1 MPELAFL
8 PKWPPLANQM
18 FWIGALLAAGVACG
32 EAVRRFLRLP
42 RITGYAAAGLALG
55 PGGLGLIEDSVLE
68 DLGVFA
74 DVAIGLVLFELGQ
87 RLDLAWLRRTPALA
101 LMGVAESLGAAGLVF
116 FTLHY
121 HFDLAP
127 LPAGVAAAIA
137 VATSPAVLMRVAAEL
152 RAEGQVTERA
162 LIVTAINGVLAFLAL
177 TVLIPWLHLEYRGGW
192 LTMIVHPLYL
202 LGGSAVLAVAAGW
215 LTLRLARLIG
225 TSPERQFIAVIAMVV
240 LTVGVA
246 LALKLSVLLALLG
259 MGALVRNA
267 DREHH
272 LVVVDSG
279 NAGQLFYVC
288 LFVITGAS
296 LDLALLATAGA
307 AGLAFVLVR
316 FAGKAVGV
324 LALAPVVGLG
334 WRKGVLLATALA
346 PMSGLAVVLVHQT
359 AALYPEIRASVAPVV
374 LAGVVILEL
383 AGPIATQFAL
393 RRAGETAEG
402 TA

>member
-8 PKWPPLANQM
+8 PNWPPLANNL
-18 FWIGALLAAGVACG
+18 FWIGALLAVGVACG

-55 PGGLGLIEDSVLE
+55 PGGLGLIDRPVLE

-74 DVAIGLVLFELGQ
+74 DVAVGLVVFELGQ

-101 LMGVAESLGAAGLVF
+101 LMGVAESLGAAVLVF

-121 HFDLAP
+121 YFDLVP
-127 LPAGVAAAIA
+127 LAAGVAAAIA
-137 VATSPAVLMRVAAEL
+137 VSTSPAVLMRVAADL

-177 TVLIPWLHLEYRGGW
+177 TVLIPWLHFEYRGGW
-192 LTMIVHPLYL
+192 LTMITHPLYL
-202 LGGSAVLAVAAGW
+202 LGGSATLAVVAGW
-215 LTLRLARLIG
+215 LTLRLAGLIG
-225 TSPERQFIAVIAMVV
+225 KSPERQFIAVIAMVV
-240 LTVGVA
+240 MTVGIA
-246 LALKLSVLLALLG
+246 IALKCSVLLALLG

-296 LDLALLATAGA
+296 LDLALLATAGT

-324 LALAPVVGLG
+324 LALAPLVGLE
-334 WRKGVLLATALA
+334 WRKSVLLATALA

-374 LAGVVILEL
+374 LAAVVILEL
-383 AGPIATQFAL
+383 AGPVATQFAL
-393 RRAGETAEG
+393 RRAGEAEEG
-402 TA
+402 A

>member
-8 PKWPPLANQM
+8 PNWPPLANNL
-18 FWIGALLAAGVACG
+18 FWIGALLAVGVACG
-32 EAVRRFLRLP
+32 EAVRRVLRLP

-55 PGGLGLIEDSVLE
+55 PGGLGLIDRPVLE

-74 DVAIGLVLFELGQ
+74 DVAVGLVLFELGQ

-101 LMGVAESLGAAGLVF
+101 LMGVAESLGAAALVF

-121 HFDLAP
+121 YFDLVP
-127 LPAGVAAAIA
+127 LAAGIAAAIA
-137 VATSPAVLMRVAAEL
+137 VSTSPAALMRVAADL

-177 TVLIPWLHLEYRGGW
+177 TVLIPWVHFEYRGGW
-192 LTMIVHPLYL
+192 LTMITHPLYL
-202 LGGSAVLAVAAGW
+202 LGGSAALAVVAGW
-215 LTLRLARLIG
+215 LTLRLAGLIG
-225 TSPERQFIAVIAMVV
+225 KSPERQFIAVIAMVV
-240 LTVGVA
+240 MTVGIA
-246 LALKLSVLLALLG
+246 IALKLSVLLALLG

-267 DREHH
+267 DRDHH

-324 LALAPVVGLG
+324 LALAPVVGLE
-334 WRKGVLLATALA
+334 WRKGVLLATALV

-374 LAGVVILEL
+374 LAAVVILEL
-383 AGPIATQFAL
+383 AGPVATQFAL
-393 RRAGETAEG
+393 RRAGEAEEG
-402 TA
+402 T

>member
-8 PKWPPLANQM
+8 PNWPPLANNL
-18 FWIGALLAAGVACG
+18 FWIGALLAVGVACG

-55 PGGLGLIEDSVLE
+55 PGGLGLIDKPVLE

-74 DVAIGLVLFELGQ
+74 DVAVGLVLFELGQ

-101 LMGVAESLGAAGLVF
+101 LMGVAESLGAAALVF

-121 HFDLAP
+121 YFDLVP
-127 LPAGVAAAIA
+127 LAAGVAAAIA
-137 VATSPAVLMRVAAEL
+137 VSTSPAVLMRVAADL

-177 TVLIPWLHLEYRGGW
+177 TVLIPWLHFEYRGGW
-192 LTMIVHPLYL
+192 LTMLTHPLYL
-202 LGGSAVLAVAAGW
+202 LGGSAALAVVAGW
-215 LTLRLARLIG
+215 LTLRLAGLIG
-225 TSPERQFIAVIAMVV
+225 KSPERQFIAVIAMVV
-240 LTVGVA
+240 MTVGIA
-246 LALKLSVLLALLG
+246 IALKCSVLLALLG

-324 LALAPVVGLG
+324 LALAPLVGLE

-374 LAGVVILEL
+374 LAAVVILEL
-383 AGPIATQFAL
+383 AGPVATQFAL
-393 RRAGETAEG
+393 RRAGEAEEG
-402 TA
+402 A

>member
-1 MPELAFL
+1 
-8 PKWPPLANQM
+8 
-18 FWIGALLAAGVACG
+18 
-32 EAVRRFLRLP
+32 
-42 RITGYAAAGLALG
+42 
-55 PGGLGLIEDSVLE
+55 
-68 DLGVFA
+68 
-74 DVAIGLVLFELGQ
+74 
-87 RLDLAWLRRTPALA
+87 
-101 LMGVAESLGAAGLVF
+101 
-116 FTLHY
+116 
-121 HFDLAP
+121 
-127 LPAGVAAAIA
+127 
-137 VATSPAVLMRVAAEL
+137 MRVAAEL

-177 TVLIPWLHLEYRGGW
+177 TVLIPWLHFEYRGGW
-192 LTMIVHPLYL
+192 VTMIAHPLYL
-202 LGGSAVLAVAAGW
+202 LGGSAVLAVLAGW
-215 LTLRLARLIG
+215 LTLRLAGLIG
-225 TSPERQFIAVIAMVV
+225 KSAERQFIAVIAMVV

-324 LALAPVVGLG
+324 LAAAPLVGLE

-393 RRAGETAEG
+393 RRAGETVEEA
-402 TA
+402 

>member
-8 PKWPPLANQM
+8 PNWPPLANNL
-18 FWIGALLAAGVACG
+18 FWIGALLAVGVACG

-55 PGGLGLIEDSVLE
+55 PGGLGLIDKPVLE

-74 DVAIGLVLFELGQ
+74 DVAVGLVLFELGQ

-101 LMGVAESLGAAGLVF
+101 LMGVAESLGAAALVF

-121 HFDLAP
+121 YFDLVP
-127 LPAGVAAAIA
+127 LAAGVAAAIA
-137 VATSPAVLMRVAAEL
+137 VSTSPAVLMRVAADL

-177 TVLIPWLHLEYRGGW
+177 TVLIPWLHFEYRGGW
-192 LTMIVHPLYL
+192 LTMITHPLYL
-202 LGGSAVLAVAAGW
+202 LGGSAALAVVAGW
-215 LTLRLARLIG
+215 LTLRLAGLIG
-225 TSPERQFIAVIAMVV
+225 KSPERQFIAVIAMVV
-240 LTVGVA
+240 MTVGIA
-246 LALKLSVLLALLG
+246 IALKLSVLLALLG

-324 LALAPVVGLG
+324 LALAPLVGLE

-374 LAGVVILEL
+374 LAAVVMLEL
-383 AGPIATQFAL
+383 AGPVATQFAL
-393 RRAGETAEG
+393 RRAGEAEEG
-402 TA
+402 A

>member
-18 FWIGALLAAGVACG
+18 FWIGALLAVGVACG

-55 PGGLGLIEDSVLE
+55 PNGVGLIDKAVLE
-68 DLGVFA
+68 ELAVFA

-101 LMGVAESLGAAGLVF
+101 LMGVAESLCAAALVF

-121 HFDLAP
+121 YFDLAP
-127 LPAGVAAAIA
+127 LPAGVAGAIA
-137 VATSPAVLMRVAAEL
+137 VSTSPAVLMRVAAEL

-215 LTLRLARLIG
+215 LTLRLAGLIG
-225 TSPERQFIAVIAMVV
+225 KSPERQFIAVIAMVV

-288 LFVITGAS
+288 LFVISGAS

-307 AGLAFVLVR
+307 AGVAFVLVR

-324 LALAPVVGLG
+324 LALAPVVGLE

>member
-8 PKWPPLANQM
+8 PNWPPLANQM
-18 FWIGALLAAGVACG
+18 FWIGALLAAGVCVG
-32 EAVRRFLRLP
+32 EAARRLLRLP

-55 PGGLGLIEDSVLE
+55 PGGLGLIGKDVLAE
-68 DLGVFA
+68 LGVFA

-87 RLDLAWLRRTPALA
+87 RLDLAWLRRTPSLA
-101 LMGVAESLGAAGLVF
+101 LMGVAESAGAAALVF

-121 HFDLAP
+121 YFALEA

-137 VATSPAVLMRVAAEL
+137 VSTSPAVLMRVAADL

-162 LIVTAINGVLAFLAL
+162 LIVTAINSVLAFLAL
-177 TVLIPWLHLEYRGGW
+177 TVLVPWLHLEYRGGW
-192 LTMIVHPLYL
+192 LTMIVQPLYL
-202 LGGSAVLAVAAGW
+202 LAGSGALAVAGAW
-215 LTLRLARLIG
+215 LTLRLARLVG
-225 TSPERQFIAVIAMVV
+225 KSAERQFIAVIAMVV
-240 LTVGVA
+240 LTVGA
-246 LALKLSVLLALLG
+246 AIALKLSVLLALLA

-267 DREHH
+267 DRDHH
-272 LVVVDSG
+272 FVVVDSG

-316 FAGKAVGV
+316 FAGKALGV
-324 LALAPVVGLG
+324 MALAPAVGLG
-334 WRKGVLLATALA
+334 WRKSVLLATALA
-346 PMSGLAVVLVHQT
+346 PMSGLAVILVHQT
-359 AALYPEIRASVAPVV
+359 AALYPEVHAAVAPVV
-374 LAGVVILEL
+374 LAAVVILEL

-393 RRAGETAEG
+393 RRAGESMEAT
-402 TA
+402 

>member
-8 PKWPPLANQM
+8 PNWPPLANNL
-18 FWIGALLAAGVACG
+18 FWIGALLAVGVACG

-55 PGGLGLIEDSVLE
+55 PGGLGLIDRPVLE

-74 DVAIGLVLFELGQ
+74 DVAVGLVLFELGQ

-101 LMGVAESLGAAGLVF
+101 LMGVAESLGAAALVF

-121 HFDLAP
+121 YFDLVP
-127 LPAGVAAAIA
+127 LAAGVAAAIA
-137 VATSPAVLMRVAAEL
+137 VSTSPAVLMRVAADL

-177 TVLIPWLHLEYRGGW
+177 TVLIPWLHFEYRGGW
-192 LTMIVHPLYL
+192 LTMITHPLYL
-202 LGGSAVLAVAAGW
+202 LGGSAALALAAGW
-215 LTLRLARLIG
+215 LTLRLAGLIG
-225 TSPERQFIAVIAMVV
+225 KSPERQFIAVIAMVV
-240 LTVGVA
+240 MTVGIA
-246 LALKLSVLLALLG
+246 IALKCSVLLALLG

-267 DREHH
+267 DREHR

-324 LALAPVVGLG
+324 LALAPLVGLE

-374 LAGVVILEL
+374 LAAVVMLEL

-393 RRAGETAEG
+393 RRAGEAEEG
-402 TA
+402 A

>member
-8 PKWPPLANQM
+8 PNWPPLANQL

-32 EAVRRFLRLP
+32 EAVRRVLRLP

-55 PGGLGLIEDSVLE
+55 PGGLGLIGTPVLE
-68 DLGVFA
+68 ELGVFA
-74 DVAIGLVLFELGQ
+74 DVAVGLVLFELGQ

-101 LMGVAESLGAAGLVF
+101 LMGIAESLAAAALVF
-116 FTLHY
+116 FTLY
-121 HFDLAP
+121 YYFDLAP
-127 LPAGVAAAIA
+127 LPAGIAAAIA
-137 VATSPAVLMRVAAEL
+137 VSTSPAVLMRVAADL

-177 TVLIPWLHLEYRGGW
+177 TVLIPWLHFEYRGGW
-192 LTMIVHPLYL
+192 LTMLTHPLYL
-202 LGGSAVLAVAAGW
+202 LGGSAVLAAAAGW
-215 LTLRLARLIG
+215 LTLRLAVLVG
-225 TSPERQFIAVIAMVV
+225 KSAERQFIAVIAMVV
-240 LTVGVA
+240 MTVGIA
-246 LALKLSVLLALLG
+246 IALKFSVLLALLG

-267 DREHH
+267 DRDHH

-324 LALAPVVGLG
+324 LALAPLVGLE

-374 LAGVVILEL
+374 LAAVVILEL
-383 AGPIATQFAL
+383 GGPVATQFAL
-393 RRAGETAEG
+393 RRAGEAEEG
-402 TA
+402 T

>member
-8 PKWPPLANQM
+8 PNWPPLANNL
-18 FWIGALLAAGVACG
+18 FWIGALLAVGVACG
-32 EAVRRFLRLP
+32 EAVRRVLRLP

-55 PGGLGLIEDSVLE
+55 PGGLGLIDKPVLE

-74 DVAIGLVLFELGQ
+74 DVAVGLVLFELGQ

-101 LMGVAESLGAAGLVF
+101 LMGVAESLGAAALVF

-121 HFDLAP
+121 YFDLVP
-127 LPAGVAAAIA
+127 LAAGVAAAIA
-137 VATSPAVLMRVAAEL
+137 VSTSPAALMRVAADL

-162 LIVTAINGVLAFLAL
+162 LIITAINGVLAFLAL
-177 TVLIPWLHLEYRGGW
+177 TVLIPWLHFEYRGGW
-192 LTMIVHPLYL
+192 LTMITHPLYL
-202 LGGSAVLAVAAGW
+202 LGGSAALAVVAGW
-215 LTLRLARLIG
+215 LTLRLAGLIG
-225 TSPERQFIAVIAMVV
+225 KSPERQFIAVIAMVV
-240 LTVGVA
+240 MTVGIA
-246 LALKLSVLLALLG
+246 IALKCSVLLALLG

-288 LFVITGAS
+288 LFVISGAS

-324 LALAPVVGLG
+324 LALAPLVGLE

-374 LAGVVILEL
+374 LAAVVILEL
-383 AGPIATQFAL
+383 AGPVATQFAL
-393 RRAGETAEG
+393 RRAGEAEEG
-402 TA
+402 A

>member
-8 PKWPPLANQM
+8 PNWPPLANNL
-18 FWIGALLAAGVACG
+18 FWIGALLAVGVACG
-32 EAVRRFLRLP
+32 EAVRRVLRLP

-55 PGGLGLIEDSVLE
+55 PGGLGLIDRPVLE

-74 DVAIGLVLFELGQ
+74 DVAVGLVLFELGQ

-101 LMGVAESLGAAGLVF
+101 LMGVAESLGAAALVF

-121 HFDLAP
+121 YFDLVP
-127 LPAGVAAAIA
+127 LAAGVAAAIA
-137 VATSPAVLMRVAAEL
+137 VSTSPAALMRVAADL

-177 TVLIPWLHLEYRGGW
+177 TVLIPWVHFEYRGGW
-192 LTMIVHPLYL
+192 LTMITHPLYL
-202 LGGSAVLAVAAGW
+202 LGGSAALAVVAGW
-215 LTLRLARLIG
+215 LTLRLAGLIG
-225 TSPERQFIAVIAMVV
+225 KSPERQFIAVIAMVV
-240 LTVGVA
+240 MTVGIA
-246 LALKLSVLLALLG
+246 IALKCSVLLALLG

-288 LFVITGAS
+288 LFVISGAS
-296 LDLALLATAGA
+296 LNLALLATAGA

-324 LALAPVVGLG
+324 LALAPLVGLE

-374 LAGVVILEL
+374 LAAVVILEL
-383 AGPIATQFAL
+383 AGPVATQFAL
-393 RRAGETAEG
+393 RRAGEAEEG
-402 TA
+402 A

>member
-8 PKWPPLANQM
+8 PNWPPLANNL
-18 FWIGALLAAGVACG
+18 FWIGALLAVGVACG
-32 EAVRRFLRLP
+32 EAVRRVLRLP

-55 PGGLGLIEDSVLE
+55 PGGLGLIDRPVLE

-74 DVAIGLVLFELGQ
+74 DVAVGLVLFELGQ

-101 LMGVAESLGAAGLVF
+101 LMGVAESLGAAALVF

-121 HFDLAP
+121 YFDLVP
-127 LPAGVAAAIA
+127 LAAGVAAAIA
-137 VATSPAVLMRVAAEL
+137 VSTSPAVLMRVAADL

-162 LIVTAINGVLAFLAL
+162 LIITAINGVLAFLAL
-177 TVLIPWLHLEYRGGW
+177 TVLIPWLHFEYRGGW
-192 LTMIVHPLYL
+192 LTMITHPLYL
-202 LGGSAVLAVAAGW
+202 LGGSAALAVVAGW
-215 LTLRLARLIG
+215 LTLRLAGLIG
-225 TSPERQFIAVIAMVV
+225 KSPERQFIAVIAMVV
-240 LTVGVA
+240 LTVGIA
-246 LALKLSVLLALLG
+246 IALKCSVLLALLG

-288 LFVITGAS
+288 LFVISGAS

-324 LALAPVVGLG
+324 LALAPLVGLE

-374 LAGVVILEL
+374 LAAVVILEL
-383 AGPIATQFAL
+383 AGPVATQFAL
-393 RRAGETAEG
+393 RRAGEAEEG
-402 TA
+402 A

>member
-8 PKWPPLANQM
+8 PNWPPLANNL
-18 FWIGALLAAGVACG
+18 FWIGALLAVGVACG

-55 PGGLGLIEDSVLE
+55 PGGLGLIDKPVLE

-101 LMGVAESLGAAGLVF
+101 LMGLAESLGAAALVF

-121 HFDLAP
+121 YFDLVP
-127 LPAGVAAAIA
+127 LAAGIAAAIA
-137 VATSPAVLMRVAAEL
+137 ISTSPAALMRVAADL

-177 TVLIPWLHLEYRGGW
+177 TVLIPWVHFEYRGGW
-192 LTMIVHPLYL
+192 LTMVTHPLYL
-202 LGGSAVLAVAAGW
+202 LGGSAALAAVAGW
-215 LTLRLARLIG
+215 LTLRLAGLIG
-225 TSPERQFIAVIAMVV
+225 KSPERQFIAVIAMVV
-240 LTVGVA
+240 MTVGIA
-246 LALKLSVLLALLG
+246 IALKLSVLLALLG

-267 DREHH
+267 DRDHH

-324 LALAPVVGLG
+324 LALAPIVGLE
-334 WRKGVLLATALA
+334 WRKGVLLATALV

-359 AALYPEIRASVAPVV
+359 AALYPGIRASVAPVV
-374 LAGVVILEL
+374 LAAVVILEL
-383 AGPIATQFAL
+383 AGPVATQFAL
-393 RRAGETAEG
+393 RRAGEAEEG
-402 TA
+402 A

>member
-8 PKWPPLANQM
+8 PHWPPPANQM
-18 FWIGALLAAGVACG
+18 FWIGALLVAGVACG
-32 EAVRRFLRLP
+32 ELVRRFLRLP
-42 RITGYAAAGLALG
+42 RITGYAAAGVALG
-55 PGGLGLIEDSVLE
+55 PGGLGLIDHAVLE
-68 DLGVFA
+68 ELGVFA

-101 LMGVAESLGAAGLVF
+101 LMGIAESVGAALLVF

-121 HFDLAP
+121 YFDLAP
-127 LPAGVAAAIA
+127 LAAGVAGAIA
-137 VATSPAVLMRVAAEL
+137 VSTSPAVLMRVAAEL

-162 LIVTAINGVLAFLAL
+162 LIVTAINGVVAFLAL
-177 TVLIPWLHLEYRGGW
+177 TVLIPWLHFEYRGGW
-192 LTMIVHPLYL
+192 FTMIAHPLYL
-202 LGGSAVLAVAAGW
+202 LGGSAALAVAAGW
-215 LTLRLARLIG
+215 LTLRLAGVIG
-225 TSPERQFIAVIAMVV
+225 KSPERQFIAVIAMVV

-267 DREHH
+267 DRDHH

-296 LDLALLATAGA
+296 LDLALLVTAGA

-324 LALAPVVGLG
+324 LALAPVVGLD
-334 WRKGVLLATALA
+334 WRKAVLLATALA

-374 LAGVVILEL
+374 LAAVVILEL
-383 AGPIATQFAL
+383 GGPIATQFAL
-393 RRAGETAEG
+393 RRAGEAE
-402 TA
+402 APA

>member
-1 MPELAFL
+1 MPELGFL
-8 PKWPPLANQM
+8 PNLPPAANQM
-18 FWIGALLAAGVACG
+18 FWIGALLAAGVCVG
-32 EAVRRFLRLP
+32 ELARRLLLLP

-55 PGGLGLIEDSVLE
+55 PGGLGLIDKAVLAE
-68 DLGVFA
+68 LGVFA

-101 LMGVAESLGAAGLVF
+101 LMGIAESAGAAALVF
-116 FTLHY
+116 FTLY
-121 HFDLAP
+121 YYFALGP

-137 VATSPAVLMRVAAEL
+137 ISTSPAVLMRVAADL

-177 TVLIPWLHLEYRGGW
+177 TVLIPWLHLEHRGGW
-192 LTMIVHPLYL
+192 LAMIVHPVYL
-202 LGGSAVLAVAAGW
+202 LAGSAALAVAGAW
-215 LTLRLARLIG
+215 ITLRLARLVG
-225 TSPERQFIAVIAMVV
+225 KSPERQFIAVIAMVV
-240 LTVGVA
+240 LTVGA
-246 LALKLSVLLALLG
+246 AIALKLSVLLALLA

-267 DREHH
+267 DRDHH
-272 LVVVDSG
+272 FVVVDSG

-316 FAGKAVGV
+316 FAGKALGV
-324 LALAPVVGLG
+324 LMLAPAVGLG
-334 WRKGVLLATALA
+334 WRKSVLLATALA
-346 PMSGLAVVLVHQT
+346 PMSGLGVVLVHQT
-359 AALYPEIRASVAPVV
+359 AALYPEIHAAVAHVV
-374 LAGVVILEL
+374 LAAVVILEL

-393 RRAGETAEG
+393 RRAGETIEG
-402 TA
+402 T

>member
-8 PKWPPLANQM
+8 PNWPPLANNL
-18 FWIGALLAAGVACG
+18 FWIGALLAVGVACG

-55 PGGLGLIEDSVLE
+55 PGGLGLIDKPVLE

-74 DVAIGLVLFELGQ
+74 DVAVGLVLFELGQ

-101 LMGVAESLGAAGLVF
+101 LMGVAESLGAAALVF

-121 HFDLAP
+121 YFDLVP
-127 LPAGVAAAIA
+127 LAAGVAAAIA
-137 VATSPAVLMRVAAEL
+137 VSTSPAVLMRVAADL

-177 TVLIPWLHLEYRGGW
+177 TVLIPWLHFEYRGGW
-192 LTMIVHPLYL
+192 LTMITHPLYL
-202 LGGSAVLAVAAGW
+202 LGGSAALALVAGW
-215 LTLRLARLIG
+215 FTLRLAGLIG
-225 TSPERQFIAVIAMVV
+225 KSPERQFIAVIAMVV
-240 LTVGVA
+240 MTVGIA
-246 LALKLSVLLALLG
+246 IALKVSVLLALLG

-324 LALAPVVGLG
+324 LALAPLVGLE

-359 AALYPEIRASVAPVV
+359 AALYPEIRESVAPVV
-374 LAGVVILEL
+374 LAAVVMLEL

-393 RRAGETAEG
+393 RRAGEAEEG
-402 TA
+402 A

>member
-8 PKWPPLANQM
+8 PNWPPLANNL
-18 FWIGALLAAGVACG
+18 FWIGALLAVGVACG

-55 PGGLGLIEDSVLE
+55 PGGLGLIDKPVLE

-74 DVAIGLVLFELGQ
+74 DVAVGLVLFELGQ

-101 LMGVAESLGAAGLVF
+101 LMGVAESLGAAALVF

-121 HFDLAP
+121 YFDLVP
-127 LPAGVAAAIA
+127 LAAGVAAAIA
-137 VATSPAVLMRVAAEL
+137 VSTSPAVLMRVAADL

-177 TVLIPWLHLEYRGGW
+177 TVLIPWLHFEYRGGW
-192 LTMIVHPLYL
+192 LTMITHPLYL
-202 LGGSAVLAVAAGW
+202 LGGSAALALVAGW
-215 LTLRLARLIG
+215 FTLRLAGLIG
-225 TSPERQFIAVIAMVV
+225 KSPERQFIAVIAMVV
-240 LTVGVA
+240 MTVGIA
-246 LALKLSVLLALLG
+246 IALKVSVLLALLG

-267 DREHH
+267 DREHR

-324 LALAPVVGLG
+324 LALAPLVGLE

-374 LAGVVILEL
+374 LAAVVMLEL

-393 RRAGETAEG
+393 RRAGEAEEG
-402 TA
+402 A

>member
-8 PKWPPLANQM
+8 PNWPPLANNL
-18 FWIGALLAAGVACG
+18 FWIGALLAVGVACG

-42 RITGYAAAGLALG
+42 RITGYAAAGLTLG
-55 PGGLGLIEDSVLE
+55 PGGLGLIDRPVLE
-68 DLGVFA
+68 ELGVFA
-74 DVAIGLVLFELGQ
+74 DVAVGLVLFELGQ

-101 LMGVAESLGAAGLVF
+101 LMGVAESVGAAVLVF

-121 HFDLAP
+121 YFDLVP
-127 LPAGVAAAIA
+127 LAAGVAAAIA
-137 VATSPAVLMRVAAEL
+137 VSTSPAVLMRVAADL

-177 TVLIPWLHLEYRGGW
+177 TVLIPWLHFEYRGGW
-192 LTMIVHPLYL
+192 LTMVTHPLYL
-202 LGGSAVLAVAAGW
+202 LGGSAALAVAAGW
-215 LTLRLARLIG
+215 LTLRLAGLIG
-225 TSPERQFIAVIAMVV
+225 KSPERQFIAVIAMVV
-240 LTVGVA
+240 MTVGIA
-246 LALKLSVLLALLG
+246 IAFKLSVLLALLS

-324 LALAPVVGLG
+324 LALAPLVGLE
-334 WRKGVLLATALA
+334 WRKGVLLATALV

-359 AALYPEIRASVAPVV
+359 AVLYPEIRASVAPVV
-374 LAGVVILEL
+374 LAAVVMLEL
-383 AGPIATQFAL
+383 AGPVATQFAL
-393 RRAGETAEG
+393 RRAGEAEEG
-402 TA
+402 A

>member
-8 PKWPPLANQM
+8 PNWPPLANNL
-18 FWIGALLAAGVACG
+18 FWIGALLAVGVACG
-32 EAVRRFLRLP
+32 EAVRRVLRLP

-55 PGGLGLIEDSVLE
+55 PGGLGLIDRPVLE
-68 DLGVFA
+68 ELGVFA
-74 DVAIGLVLFELGQ
+74 DVAVGLVLFELGQ

-101 LMGVAESLGAAGLVF
+101 LMGVAESLGAAALVF

-121 HFDLAP
+121 YFDLVP
-127 LPAGVAAAIA
+127 LAAGVAAAIA
-137 VATSPAVLMRVAAEL
+137 VSTSPAVLMRVAADL

-177 TVLIPWLHLEYRGGW
+177 TVLIPWLHFEYRGGW
-192 LTMIVHPLYL
+192 LTMLTHPLYL
-202 LGGSAVLAVAAGW
+202 LGGSAALAVVAGW
-215 LTLRLARLIG
+215 LTLRLAGLIG
-225 TSPERQFIAVIAMVV
+225 KSPERQFIAVIAMVV
-240 LTVGVA
+240 MTVGIA
-246 LALKLSVLLALLG
+246 IALKLSVLLALLG

-288 LFVITGAS
+288 LFVISGAS

-324 LALAPVVGLG
+324 LALAPLVGLE

-374 LAGVVILEL
+374 LAAVVILEL
-383 AGPIATQFAL
+383 AGPVATQFAL
-393 RRAGETAEG
+393 RRAGEAEEG
-402 TA
+402 A

>member
-8 PKWPPLANQM
+8 PNWPPLANNL

-32 EAVRRFLRLP
+32 EAVRRVLRLP

-55 PGGLGLIEDSVLE
+55 PGGLGLIDKPVLE
-68 DLGVFA
+68 ELGVFA
-74 DVAIGLVLFELGQ
+74 DVAVGLVLFELGQ

-101 LMGVAESLGAAGLVF
+101 LMGVAESLGAAALVF

-121 HFDLAP
+121 YFDLVP
-127 LPAGVAAAIA
+127 LAAGVAAAIA
-137 VATSPAVLMRVAAEL
+137 VSTSPAALMRVAADL

-162 LIVTAINGVLAFLAL
+162 LIITAINGVLAFLAL
-177 TVLIPWLHLEYRGGW
+177 TVLIPWLHFEYRGGW
-192 LTMIVHPLYL
+192 LTMITHPLYL
-202 LGGSAVLAVAAGW
+202 LGGSAALAVVAGW
-215 LTLRLARLIG
+215 LTLRLAGLIG
-225 TSPERQFIAVIAMVV
+225 KSPERQFIAVIAMVV
-240 LTVGVA
+240 LTVGIA
-246 LALKLSVLLALLG
+246 IALKCSVLLALLG

-288 LFVITGAS
+288 LFVISGAS

-324 LALAPVVGLG
+324 LALAPLVGLE

-374 LAGVVILEL
+374 LAAVVMLEL
-383 AGPIATQFAL
+383 AGPVATQFAL
-393 RRAGETAEG
+393 RRAGEAEEG
-402 TA
+402 A

>member
-1 MPELAFL
+1 MFELGFL
-8 PKWPPLANQM
+8 PNWPPLANQM
-18 FWIGALLAAGVACG
+18 FWIGALLVVGVSVG
-32 EAVRRFLRLP
+32 EVARRLLRLP

-55 PGGLGLIEDSVLE
+55 PGGLGLIDKTVLGE
-68 DLGVFA
+68 LGVFA

-87 RLDLAWLRRTPALA
+87 RLDLRWLRRTPSLA
-101 LMGVAESLGAAGLVF
+101 LMGVAESLGAAALVF

-121 HFDLAP
+121 YFALAP

-137 VATSPAVLMRVAAEL
+137 ISTSPAVLMRVAGDL

-162 LIVTAINGVLAFLAL
+162 LIVTAINGILAFLAL
-177 TVLIPWLHLEYRGGW
+177 TVLIPWLYLEHRGGW
-192 LTMIVHPLYL
+192 LAMIVHPLYL
-202 LGGSAVLAVAAGW
+202 LGGSAALAAGGAW
-215 LTLRLARLIG
+215 LTLRLARLVG
-225 TSPERQFIAVIAMVV
+225 KAPERQFIAVIAMVV

-246 LALKLSVLLALLG
+246 IALKLSVLLALLA

-267 DREHH
+267 DRDHH
-272 LVVVDSG
+272 FVVVDSG

-296 LDLALLATAGA
+296 LDLALLATAWA

-316 FAGKAVGV
+316 FAGKALGV
-324 LALAPVVGLG
+324 LALGPAVGLG
-334 WRKGVLLATALA
+334 WRKSVLLATALA

-359 AALYPEIRASVAPVV
+359 AALYPEIHASVAPVV
-374 LAGVVILEL
+374 LAAVVMLEL

-393 RRAGETAEG
+393 RRAGETMEAG
-402 TA
+402 

>member
-8 PKWPPLANQM
+8 PNWPPLANNL

-32 EAVRRFLRLP
+32 EAVRRVLRLP

-55 PGGLGLIEDSVLE
+55 PGGLGLIDKPVLE
-68 DLGVFA
+68 ELGVFA
-74 DVAIGLVLFELGQ
+74 DVAVGLVLFELGQ

-101 LMGVAESLGAAGLVF
+101 LMGVAESLGAAALVF

-121 HFDLAP
+121 YFDLVP
-127 LPAGVAAAIA
+127 LAAGVAAAIA
-137 VATSPAVLMRVAAEL
+137 VSTSPAALMRVAADL

-162 LIVTAINGVLAFLAL
+162 LIITAINGVLAFLAL
-177 TVLIPWLHLEYRGGW
+177 TVLIPWLHFEYRGGW
-192 LTMIVHPLYL
+192 LTMITHPLYL
-202 LGGSAVLAVAAGW
+202 LGGSAALAVVAGW
-215 LTLRLARLIG
+215 LTLRLAGLIG
-225 TSPERQFIAVIAMVV
+225 KSPERQFIAVIAMVV
-240 LTVGVA
+240 MTVGIA
-246 LALKLSVLLALLG
+246 IALKCSVLLALLG

-288 LFVITGAS
+288 LFVISGAS

-324 LALAPVVGLG
+324 LALAPLVGLE

-374 LAGVVILEL
+374 LAAVVMLEL
-383 AGPIATQFAL
+383 AGPVATQFAL
-393 RRAGETAEG
+393 RRAGEAEEG
-402 TA
+402 A

>member
-8 PKWPPLANQM
+8 PNWPPLANNL
-18 FWIGALLAAGVACG
+18 FWIGALLAVGVACG
-32 EAVRRFLRLP
+32 EAVRRVLRLP

-55 PGGLGLIEDSVLE
+55 PGGLGLIDRPVLE

-74 DVAIGLVLFELGQ
+74 DVAVGLVLFELGQ
-87 RLDLAWLRRTPALA
+87 RLDLAWLRRTPSLA
-101 LMGVAESLGAAGLVF
+101 LMGVAESLGAAALVF

-121 HFDLAP
+121 YFDLVP
-127 LPAGVAAAIA
+127 LAAGVAAAIA
-137 VATSPAVLMRVAAEL
+137 VSTSPAALMRVAADL

-162 LIVTAINGVLAFLAL
+162 LIITAINGVLAFLAL
-177 TVLIPWLHLEYRGGW
+177 TVLIPWLHFEYRGGW
-192 LTMIVHPLYL
+192 LTMITHPLYL
-202 LGGSAVLAVAAGW
+202 LGGSAALAVVAGW
-215 LTLRLARLIG
+215 LTLRLAGLIG
-225 TSPERQFIAVIAMVV
+225 KSPERQFIAVIAMVV
-240 LTVGVA
+240 MTVGIA
-246 LALKLSVLLALLG
+246 IALKCSVLLALLG

-288 LFVITGAS
+288 LFVISGAS

-324 LALAPVVGLG
+324 LALAPLVGLE

-374 LAGVVILEL
+374 LAAVVILEL
-383 AGPIATQFAL
+383 AGPVATQFAL
-393 RRAGETAEG
+393 RRAGEAEEG
-402 TA
+402 A

>member
-8 PKWPPLANQM
+8 PNWPPLANNL

-32 EAVRRFLRLP
+32 EAVRRVLRLP

-55 PGGLGLIEDSVLE
+55 PGGLGLIDKPVLE

-74 DVAIGLVLFELGQ
+74 DVAVGLVLFELGQ

-101 LMGVAESLGAAGLVF
+101 LMGVAESLGAAALVF

-121 HFDLAP
+121 YFDLVP
-127 LPAGVAAAIA
+127 LAAGVAAAIA
-137 VATSPAVLMRVAAEL
+137 VSTSPAVLMRVAADL

-162 LIVTAINGVLAFLAL
+162 LIITAINGVLAFLAL
-177 TVLIPWLHLEYRGGW
+177 TVLIPWLHFEYRGGW
-192 LTMIVHPLYL
+192 LTMITHPLYL
-202 LGGSAVLAVAAGW
+202 LGGSAALAVVAGW
-215 LTLRLARLIG
+215 LTLRLAGLIG
-225 TSPERQFIAVIAMVV
+225 KSPERQFIAVIAMVV
-240 LTVGVA
+240 MTVGIA
-246 LALKLSVLLALLG
+246 IALKCSVLLALLG

-288 LFVITGAS
+288 LFVISGAS

-324 LALAPVVGLG
+324 LALAPLVGLE

-374 LAGVVILEL
+374 LAAVVILEL
-383 AGPIATQFAL
+383 AGPVATQFAL
-393 RRAGETAEG
+393 RRAGEAEEG
-402 TA
+402 A

>member
-8 PKWPPLANQM
+8 PNWPPLANNL
-18 FWIGALLAAGVACG
+18 FWIGALLAVGVACG
-32 EAVRRFLRLP
+32 EAVRRVLRLP

-55 PGGLGLIEDSVLE
+55 PGGLGLIDKPVLE
-68 DLGVFA
+68 ELGVFA
-74 DVAIGLVLFELGQ
+74 DVAVGLVLFELGQ

-101 LMGVAESLGAAGLVF
+101 LMGVAESLGAAALVF

-121 HFDLAP
+121 YFDLVP
-127 LPAGVAAAIA
+127 LAAGVAAAIA
-137 VATSPAVLMRVAAEL
+137 VSTSPAALMRVAADL

-162 LIVTAINGVLAFLAL
+162 LIITAINGVLAFLAL
-177 TVLIPWLHLEYRGGW
+177 TVLIPWLHFEYRGGW
-192 LTMIVHPLYL
+192 LTMITHPLYL
-202 LGGSAVLAVAAGW
+202 LGGSAALAVVAGW
-215 LTLRLARLIG
+215 LTLRLAGLIG
-225 TSPERQFIAVIAMVV
+225 KSPERQFIAVIAMVV
-240 LTVGVA
+240 LTVGIA
-246 LALKLSVLLALLG
+246 IALKCSVLLALLG

-288 LFVITGAS
+288 LFVISGAS

-324 LALAPVVGLG
+324 LALAPLVGLE

-374 LAGVVILEL
+374 LAAVVMLEL
-383 AGPIATQFAL
+383 AGPVATQFAL
-393 RRAGETAEG
+393 RRAGEAEEG
-402 TA
+402 A

>member
-8 PKWPPLANQM
+8 PNWPPLANQM

-55 PGGLGLIEDSVLE
+55 PGGLGLIDKPVLDE
-68 DLGVFA
+68 LGVFA

-101 LMGVAESLGAAGLVF
+101 LMGVAESLGAAALVF

-121 HFDLAP
+121 YFDLAP
-127 LPAGVAAAIA
+127 LFAGVAAAIA
-137 VATSPAVLMRVAAEL
+137 VSTSPAVLMRVAADL
-152 RAEGQVTERA
+152 RAEGQVTDRA

-192 LTMIVHPLYL
+192 LTMITHPLYL

-215 LTLRLARLIG
+215 FTLRLAGLVG
-225 TSPERQFIAVIAMVV
+225 KSPERQFIAVIAMVV
-240 LTVGVA
+240 LTVGIA

-259 MGALVRNA
+259 TGALVRNA
-267 DREHH
+267 DRDHH

-288 LFVITGAS
+288 LFVISGAS

-324 LALAPVVGLG
+324 LAFAPLVGLE

-374 LAGVVILEL
+374 LAAVVILEL

-393 RRAGETAEG
+393 RRAGETAE
-402 TA
+402 AP